1 MSVPT
6 IRRVNTVG
14 IRYVTGEIKN
24 EHFEIII
31 ENILQIPEDEVIGID
46 ERYRKFLLKVN
57 NEERYLDIC
66 ENYTDIRLNV
76 ESGVVIEVNDIL
88 WSYQITE

>member
-6 IRRVNTVG
+6 LKRVNTVG
-14 IRYVTGEIKN
+14 IRYVTGQIKE

-31 ENILQIPEDEVIGID
+31 ENLLQIPEDEVIDID

-57 NEERYLDIC
+57 NEERYQTIC
-66 ENYTDIRLNV
+66 DNVTEMQMNV
-76 ESGVVIEVNDIL
+76 EPEVDDEQLNK
-88 WSYQITE
+88 